1 MKSKKMQSV
10 GQGFFAM
17 IVAAMSL
24 AAGSAAAQQA
34 APTTEFHAQV
44 QSLVPHR
51 PEPARQDV
59 IAHCGCDSKEGIEK
73 YVQNLINDAQ
83 RRKITCDT
91 AKLHVPA
98 CIAVYCS
105 ICGGHPGLVES
116 CIKAG
121 SDYFL
126 NSSGFCGTQPPAGE
140 ITAASL
146 PAR

>member
-1 MKSKKMQSV
+1 MKSRRMQST
-10 GQGFFAM
+10 GFFAM
-17 IVAAMSL
+17 IAAAMCL
-24 AAGSAAAQQA
+24 AAGSASAQQA

-44 QSLVPHR
+44 QSLVPQR
-51 PEPARQDV
+51 PEPAQKDV

-73 YVQNLINDAQ
+73 YVRTLINDAQ

-116 CIKAG
+116 CVKAG

-126 NSSGFCGTQPPAGE
+126 NSSGFCGTQSPTGE
-140 ITAASL
+140 ITASL

>member
-1 MKSKKMQSV
+1 MKNSS
-10 GQGFFAM
+10 FYTM
-17 IVAAMSL
+17 ITAAAICL
-24 AAGSAAAQQA
+24 SASSAVAQQA
-34 APTTEFHAQV
+34 APSSDFHAQV

-51 PEPARQDV
+51 SEPARKDV

-83 RRKITCDT
+83 QRGIGCDV
-91 AKLHVPA
+91 AKTHVPA

-116 CIKAG
+116 CVKLG

-126 NSSGFCGTQPPAGE
+126 NSPGYCGAQQPTGE
-140 ITAASL
+140 VTASL
-146 PAR
+146 SAR